1 MTYSNC
7 REELILTEGAK
18 TRFIIKG
25 LKKIK
30 GIIKKPKTK
39 IFPIGSTKA
48 SGRLSDVD
56 PDLIA
61 QFPGVNYR
69 KLMYPDYKANR
80 NPKLAKAIKYVKGK
94 LERENNTITSPY
106 STYIPDTKSNVLSP
120 IPPKLSKDIKA
131 NLSKG
136 TKLTDD
142 QKKKNFA
149 DYVKSLTKKVKDKNK
164 VKKNLKTYEGGD
176 KYYPP
181 EIGES
186 AIAIKAGSKL
196 LPKLMVAAGLAG
208 TIMQASKKGDDIRI
222 RSGKFGT
229 DLRGRARITSRKD
242 ESKTADIAREKGL
255 DLTDPRQRRKAYS
268 LANKRNKT
276 NKTNKKVNPK
286 TGDVVKPRYDTKLKG
301 IRVDAKKGEAEASE
315 KLVDKINNPTY
326 LEKIR
331 RIVRKEEVMAAPTN
345 STGPAVP
352 GTGDDSSTVVVKK
365 KKKTYAYGG
374 KGSRK
379 MWMNNK

>member
-1 MTYSNC
+1 MKTFS
-7 REELILTEGAK
+7 EFQEGVVA
-18 TRFIIKG
+18 
-25 LKKIK
+25 LK
-30 GIIKKPKTK
+30 
-39 IFPIGSTKA
+39 
-48 SGRLSDVD
+48 V
-56 PDLIA
+56 
-61 QFPGVNYR
+61 
-69 KLMYPDYKANR
+69 
-80 NPKLAKAIKYVKGK
+80 
-94 LERENNTITSPY
+94 
-106 STYIPDTKSNVLSP
+106 
-120 IPPKLSKDIKA
+120 
-131 NLSKG
+131 
-136 TKLTDD
+136 
-142 QKKKNFA
+142 
-149 DYVKSLTKKVKDKNK
+149 
-164 VKKNLKTYEGGD
+164 
-176 KYYPP
+176 
-181 EIGES
+181 
-186 AIAIKAGSKL
+186 GSKL

-242 ESKTADIAREKGL
+242 ESKTADIAREKDL

-345 STGPAVP
+345 SVGGGQIA
-352 GTGDDSSTVVVKK
+352 GTVEAGDNPPVKK
-365 KKKTYAYGG
+365 KKRYIYGG
-374 KGSRK
+374 TGSRK